1 MRHKYHFNLNNHQ
14 KVPNQHEEGTFFSC
28 TFLLGCP
35 YLYQPSRNK
44 RATFKPYN
52 FRQRIVD
59 FNQMTTVK
67 KTMALE
73 SRSGG
78 LAWNSYALF
87 QKNYKKMYKMA
98 MVPTPAMM
106 VLMMSLNR

>member
-1 MRHKYHFNLNNHQ
+1 M
-14 KVPNQHEEGTFFSC
+14 PIQHEEGTFFAC

-44 RATFKPYN
+44 RATFTPYN

-59 FNQMTTVK
+59 FNHMTTVK

-87 QKNYKKMYKMA
+87 QKKLEDN
-98 MVPTPAMM
+98 V
-106 VLMMSLNR
+106 

>member
-1 MRHKYHFNLNNHQ
+1 MKKAL
-14 KVPNQHEEGTFFSC
+14 FFAY

-35 YLYQPSRNK
+35 SLYQPSRNR
-44 RATFKPYN
+44 RAISTPYN

-87 QKNYKKMYKMA
+87 QKKLEEN
-98 MVPTPAMM
+98 V
-106 VLMMSLNR
+106 

>member
-1 MRHKYHFNLNNHQ
+1 MKKALFCILFIR
-14 KVPNQHEEGTFFSC
+14 TA
-28 TFLLGCP
+28 T
-35 YLYQPSRNK
+35 YLYQLSRNK
-44 RATFKPYN
+44 RATFTPYN

-59 FNQMTTVK
+59 FNHMTTVK

-87 QKNYKKMYKMA
+87 QKKLEDN
-98 MVPTPAMM
+98 V
-106 VLMMSLNR
+106 